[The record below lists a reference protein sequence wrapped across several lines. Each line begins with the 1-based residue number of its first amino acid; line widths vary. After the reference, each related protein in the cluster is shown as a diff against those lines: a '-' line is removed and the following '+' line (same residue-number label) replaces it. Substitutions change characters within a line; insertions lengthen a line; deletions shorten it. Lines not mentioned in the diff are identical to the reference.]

1 MHYPRRE
8 FVMTVYSFTIQV
20 GRIDP
25 AQAVFGDRFYGN
37 GVDDAL
43 IYVIGGN
50 LFLAFDREAEN
61 EESAIR
67 SAMHDIAV
75 RGGSIERVTKG

>member
-1 MHYPRRE
+1 
-8 FVMTVYSFTIQV
+8 MTIYSFTIQV

-25 AQAVFGDRFYGN
+25 AQDGFEDHFYGN
-37 GVDDAL
+37 GVDDML
-43 IYVIGGN
+43 IYVTGGN

-75 RGGSIERVTKG
+75 RGGSIERVIKG